1 MIYLILLL
9 YLFMG
14 VGTVAD
20 CFMNAG
26 IQVLMPLFSFFGRQ
40 SRRSSARR
48 GVIHI

>member
-1 MIYLILLL
+1 MAGAVIYLILLL

-26 IQVLMPLFSFFGRQ
+26 I
-40 SRRSSARR
+40 
-48 GVIHI
+48 